1 MFKYITAG
9 ESHGPEV
16 TAVVK
21 SLPAGLKIDIEKINS
36 ELFRRQQG
44 YGRGGRMEIESD
56 KVNITSGLR
65 SGLTLGT
72 PLTMRIENK
81 DWENWQKVMSPDGSN
96 EDAERLTNP
105 RPGHAD
111 LPGALK
117 YNFKDLR
124 NVLERA
130 SARETAAR
138 TAVGAVA
145 KQFLEEINIQIYSH
159 VVQIGSIKFDSW
171 EEIKKKEKIKME
183 SSEDISNSTS
193 KKIKKYFQK
202 VEKSPLRCGSENK
215 TEEMIELIN
224 AWRAEGDSVGGI
236 FEIIIRNMPVGVG
249 SHVHWDYK
257 LDSKLAGALMSIQAI
272 KGVEVGAGF
281 TAAASP
287 GSKVHDEIYYNK
299 EKGFYRKT
307 NNAGG
312 LEGGISNGEEIVLRL
327 AMKPI
332 PTLAKPL
339 HTADLITKEERQAAK
354 ERSDVCAVPSASVVG
369 EAVSA
374 AVIAES
380 ICKKFGGDSME
391 EIKRNYD
398 SYLDYLKNV

>member
-21 SLPAGLKIDIEKINS
+21 SLPAGLKIDIEKIND

-44 YGRGGRMEIESD
+44 YGRGGRMKIESD

-81 DWENWQKVMSPDGSN
+81 DWKNWQKVMSPDGSN

-145 KQFLEEINIQIYSH
+145 KQFLQEMNIKIYSH
-159 VVQIGSIKFDSW
+159 VVQIGNIVSDSW
-171 EEIKKKEKIKME
+171 AEIEKKEKFKME
-183 SSEDISNSTS
+183 LSEDNSNSS
-193 KKIKKYFQK
+193 AEKIKKYFQK

-224 AWRAEGDSVGGI
+224 AWRAEGDSVGGV

-272 KGVEVGAGF
+272 KGVEIGAGF

-287 GSKVHDEIYYNK
+287 GSKVHDEIFYNR
-299 EKGFYRKT
+299 EKGFYRNT

-391 EIKRNYD
+391 EIKRNYN
-398 SYLDYLKNV
+398 SYLEYLKDI

>member
-21 SLPAGLKIDIEKINS
+21 SLPAGLKIDIEKIND

-44 YGRGGRMEIESD
+44 YGRGGRMKIESD

-81 DWENWQKVMSPDGSN
+81 DWKNWQKVMSPDGSN

-145 KQFLEEINIQIYSH
+145 KQFLQEMNIKIYSH
-159 VVQIGSIKFDSW
+159 VVQIGNIVSDSW
-171 EEIKKKEKIKME
+171 AEIEKKEKFKME
-183 SSEDISNSTS
+183 LSEDNSNSS
-193 KKIKKYFQK
+193 AEKIKKYFQK

-224 AWRAEGDSVGGI
+224 AWRAEGDSVGGV

-272 KGVEVGAGF
+272 KGVEIGAGF

-287 GSKVHDEIYYNK
+287 GSKVHDEIFYSR
-299 EKGFYRKT
+299 EKGFYRNT

-391 EIKRNYD
+391 EIKRNYN
-398 SYLDYLKNV
+398 SYLEYLKDI

>member
-16 TAVVK
+16 TAVIK
-21 SLPAGLKIDIEKINS
+21 SLPAGLKIDIDKIN
-36 ELFRRQQG
+36 EDLFRRQQG

-56 KVNITSGLR
+56 SVKITSGLR

-81 DWENWQKVMSPDGSN
+81 DWKNWQTVMSPDGLN
-96 EDAERLTNP
+96 EDAEILTNP

-117 YNFKDLR
+117 YNFRDLR
-124 NVLERA
+124 SVLERA

-138 TAVGAVA
+138 TAVGAIA
-145 KQFLEEINIQIYSH
+145 KQFLKEMNIEIYSH
-159 VVQIGSIKFDSW
+159 VVQVGTIKSDSW
-171 EEIKKKEKIKME
+171 AEIKKKEK
-183 SSEDISNSTS
+183 SEIETAEYKDLAPE
-193 KKIKKYFQK
+193 KIKKYFKK
-202 VEKSPLRCGSENK
+202 VEKSPLRCGIENK

-224 AWRAEGDSVGGI
+224 SWRAEGDSVGGV
-236 FEIIIRNMPVGVG
+236 FEIIVRNIPVGVG
-249 SHVHWDYK
+249 SHVNWDYK
-257 LDSKLAGALMSIQAI
+257 LDSRLAGALMSIQAI
-272 KGVEVGAGF
+272 KGVEIGAGF
-281 TAAASP
+281 DTAARP
-287 GSKVHDEIYYNK
+287 GSKVHDEIFYNK

-354 ERSDVCAVPSASVVG
+354 ERSDVCAVPSASIVG

-374 AVIAES
+374 AVIAQS
-380 ICKKFGGDSME
+380 FCKKFGGDSMG
-391 EIKRNYD
+391 EIKRNYK
-398 SYLDYLKNV
+398 SYLEYLKNI

>member
-1 MFKYITAG
+1 LFKYITAG

-16 TAVVK
+16 TAVIK
-21 SLPAGLKIDIEKINS
+21 SLPAGLKIDIEKINN

-65 SGLTLGT
+65 SGLALGT

-81 DWENWQKVMSPDGSN
+81 DWKNWQKVMSPDGSN
-96 EDAERLTNP
+96 EDAEKLTNP

-117 YNFKDLR
+117 YNFRDLR
-124 NVLERA
+124 NILERA

-145 KQFLEEINIQIYSH
+145 KQFLKEMNIEIYSH
-159 VVQIGSIKFDSW
+159 VVQIGSIKSDSW
-171 EEIKKKEKIKME
+171 AEIKKKEKFKME
-183 SSEDISNSTS
+183 SSEDNNLISE
-193 KKIKKYFQK
+193 KIKKYFKK

-215 TEEMIELIN
+215 TEAMIELIN
-224 AWRAEGDSVGGI
+224 SWRSEGDSVGGI
-236 FEIIIRNMPVGVG
+236 FEIIIRNMPVGIG

-272 KGVEVGAGF
+272 KGVEIGTGF
-281 TAAASP
+281 AAAARP
-287 GSKVHDEIYYNK
+287 GSKVHDEIYYDK

-312 LEGGISNGEEIVLRL
+312 VEGGISNGEEIVLRL

-354 ERSDVCAVPSASVVG
+354 ERSDVCAVPSASIVG

-380 ICKKFGGDSME
+380 LCKKFGGDSME
-391 EIKRNYD
+391 EIKRNYNTYVD
-398 SYLDYLKNV
+398 HL